1 MRIAQLSL
9 ALLIAACSLNGGQAR
24 AADGHL
30 FYQNIIKKSN
40 VDLHMR
46 EVNGIR
52 QYENEVSLKSTVP
65 VPTLEDELVV
75 GMVDVYMQGALS
87 KMADAFDLS
96 EMEIVTVARIAY
108 PPELLVMTPNQF
120 GIGKI
125 PVGPRPSPFAVAA
138 GLVLIGASDTE
149 IHELLPFL
157 VDQWDARML
166 KKLEM
171 GDTLLELREWCW
183 TNLPVPPRPF
193 SGR

>member
-9 ALLIAACSLNGGQAR
+9 AILFAACSLNGGQAHS
-24 AADGHL
+24 ADGHL

-40 VDLHMR
+40 VDFHMR
-46 EVNGIR
+46 EVDWIR
-52 QYENEVSLKSTVP
+52 QYENEVSLKSTVS
-65 VPTLEDELVV
+65 VPTLEDDLVV
-75 GMVDVYMQGALS
+75 NMVEVYMQGALS
-87 KMADAFDLS
+87 HMADAFDLS

-108 PPELLVMTPNQF
+108 PPELLAMLPNHF
-120 GIGKI
+120 EMGKI
-125 PVGPRPSPFAVAA
+125 PVVPRPSPFAVAA

-149 IHELLPFL
+149 IHELLPIL

-166 KKLEM
+166 KKIAL